1 MLLVENLMKLA
12 LLGAVWVMYL
22 LVLLSVLSIATM
34 VERWWFFRRNVE
46 RSTDLGDDLL
56 QFVRKRDFEGA
67 QKMLQGRKSI
77 EAEVIGQAFPY
88 LSSGTGSILNAVDSA
103 LAKRR
108 KDMERGINFLG
119 TLGSNAPFI
128 GLFGTVIGV
137 IEAFHFLGVGTDDA
151 AMANV
156 MAGIAEA
163 LIATGVGLGVAI
175 PAVVAFNVFQAKIG
189 AVEASVEAV
198 TKQLCAESDAMARA
212 GGGAPQPRGE
222 HTPASEPTPDHEPD
236 HSGNH
241 TAVAHSD
248 ISALARAAD

>member
-12 LLGAVWVMYL
+12 LMGAAWVMYL

-34 VERWWFFRRNVE
+34 VERWWFFRRNAE
-46 RSTDLGDDLL
+46 RSADLGDELL
-56 QFVRKRDFEGA
+56 QFVRNRDFDGA
-67 QKMLQGRKSI
+67 KEMLHGRKTI
-77 EAEVIGQAFPY
+77 EAEVIGHAFPY
-88 LSSGTGSILNAVDSA
+88 LTSGAGSISNAVDSA

-137 IEAFHFLGVGTDDA
+137 IEAFHYLGVGTDDA

-198 TKQLCAESDAMARA
+198 TKQLCAESE
-212 GGGAPQPRGE
+212 GLV
-222 HTPASEPTPDHEPD
+222 
-236 HSGNH
+236 HSGGSRPTWGAQGTNPEAGSEKSDNH
-241 TAVAHSD
+241 STMPHSD
-248 ISALARAAD
+248 IAGLAQAAD